1 VFRGGEEKMICDSC
15 HTPVAD
21 DALFCPQCGKTL
33 TKDKQDA
40 TLVAAMQDKLVNAT
54 FQNTQ
59 LQKEVKGK
67 RAGLAVFIILTVMS
81 FIAAA
86 IFGFIAFKNTGLMKE
101 YRSELSS
108 AQSEASSYRTDA
120 LNYKSQLDKVL
131 QDDVV
136 VRVDSI
142 FNSDGYGGRTDGP
155 FYVSTLQYLS
165 FDYEI
170 FLSEDVPSS
179 TIDLQVRVY
188 GPDGLMLQGTGSTSE
203 YTFINTATTGEVNF
217 GGWGNDDAG
226 TFTEGLYAIEFVYNG
241 VVVGTTSAV
250 VW

>member
-1 VFRGGEEKMICDSC
+1 MICDSC
-15 HTPVAD
+15 HTPIAD

-33 TKDKQDA
+33 TKDKVDA
-40 TLVAAMQDKLVNAT
+40 TMLAALQDKLVNAT

-67 RAGLAVFIILTVMS
+67 RAGLAVFILLTVLF

-86 IFGFIAFKNTGLMKE
+86 IFGFVAVKNTGLMNA

-108 AQSEASSYRTDA
+108 AQSEATSYRADA
-120 LNYKSQLDKVL
+120 LNYKSQLDQVM

-142 FNSDGYGGRTDGP
+142 FNSDGNGGRTDGI
-155 FYVSTLQYLS
+155 FYASTLRYLS

-170 FLSEDVPSS
+170 FLSDDVTSS

-188 GPDGLMLQGTGSTSE
+188 GPDGLMLQGTGSTSD
-203 YTFINTATTGEVNF
+203 YTFINTATEGEVNF
-217 GGWGNDDAG
+217 GGWGSDAAG
-226 TFTEGLYAIEFVYNG
+226 TYTEGLYVIEFVYND
-241 VVVGTTSAV
+241 VVVGATSAV